1 MQIRTGIGII
11 LRICIHEEIYRD
23 RNMINHQG
31 KYFSL
36 VSNVCTENTY
46 IEKMYK
52 KTNYDN
58 LVSVKV
64 S

>member
-1 MQIRTGIGII
+1 
-11 LRICIHEEIYRD
+11 
-23 RNMINHQG
+23 MINHQG